1 MEKDNLG
8 SSQFFEIP
16 WSELDQD
23 FFIEQLK
30 KNEKEKIYKSDIS
43 HK

>member
-1 MEKDNLG
+1 MEKINLS

-16 WSELDQD
+16 WTELDYY

-30 KNEKEKIYKSDIS
+30 KNEEKK
-43 HK
+43 KL